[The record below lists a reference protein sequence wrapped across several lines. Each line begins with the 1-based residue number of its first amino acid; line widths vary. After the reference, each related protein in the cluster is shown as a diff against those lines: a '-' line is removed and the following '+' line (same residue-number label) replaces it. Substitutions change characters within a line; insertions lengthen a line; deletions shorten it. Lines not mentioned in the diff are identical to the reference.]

1 MAKFAQALNNI
12 HPLSENSKIELS
24 KLFKIKT
31 YPANYILVE
40 KNKKTNFVFFLLE
53 GVARSYS
60 TSPKGKEVNNIIYSD
75 NSFLGSLPSLIKETK
90 VVTPIETLTE
100 CKVIQGS
107 YKDYIKLTDTY
118 IDINT
123 FHRKNLETFV
133 IRLHQQDLGLAN
145 LNASQRYLK
154 LIHQYPKIETK
165 ISQKNIAL
173 HLGITTVQL
182 SRLKRDLRS

>member
-24 KLFKIKT
+24 KIFRIKT

-40 KNKKTNFVFFLLE
+40 KNKKSNFVFFLLE
-53 GVARSYS
+53 GVARSFS
-60 TSPKGKEVNNIIYSD
+60 ISPKGKEVNNIIYSD
-75 NSFLGSLPSLIKETK
+75 NSFLGCLPSLILDKK
-90 VVTPIETLTE
+90 VVTPIQTLTE
-100 CKVIQGS
+100 CKLIQGN
-107 YKDYIKLTDTY
+107 YKDYINLTNTH

-123 FHRKNLETFV
+123 FHRKNLESFV
-133 IRLHQQDLGLAN
+133 IRLYHQDIGLAN
-145 LNASQRYLK
+145 LNASQRYLN

-173 HLGITTVQL
+173 HLGITSVQL